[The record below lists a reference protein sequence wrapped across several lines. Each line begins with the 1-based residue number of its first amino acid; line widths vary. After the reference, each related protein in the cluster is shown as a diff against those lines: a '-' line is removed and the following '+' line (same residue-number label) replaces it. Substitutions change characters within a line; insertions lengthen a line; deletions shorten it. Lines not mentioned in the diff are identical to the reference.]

1 MIAVIFRKI
10 TVDRVKAAGGS
21 DESAQREAVTDSAA
35 ALGFISA
42 IGAAGGFFIPQAFGT
57 SLAMTGSP
65 AGAMK
70 VFLVFYILCVVIAWA
85 VYGRKKRP
93 EYQTAFSIPS
103 RQGRDISF
111 IRVISSLLLS
121 EIFCL

>member
-70 VFLVFYILCVVIAWA
+70 VFLVFYILCGFV
-85 VYGRKKRP
+85 
-93 EYQTAFSIPS
+93 E
-103 RQGRDISF
+103 
-111 IRVISSLLLS
+111 
-121 EIFCL
+121 

>member
-70 VFLVFYILCVVIAWA
+70 VFPVFYILCVVITWA
-85 VYGRKKRP
+85 VYGARKGLSIKRLSLSLP
-93 EYQTAFSIPS
+93 DRGGIF
-103 RQGRDISF
+103 RSF
-111 IRVISSLLLS
+111 RVISSLLLS